1 MSLILFIMIAV
12 VQIGGKQYTVEANQ
26 VIEVDNQNL
35 EVGSTLTV
43 EALLLADAEG
53 KNVQVGTPTVA
64 GSKVAFSV
72 LENFKGEKVRVFKI
86 KAKKRY
92 MRTQGFRAMKTRLQ
106 VTSIA

>member
-1 MSLILFIMIAV
+1 MIAV
-12 VQIGGKQYTVEANQ
+12 VQIGGKQYTVETNQ

-35 EVGSTLTV
+35 EVGSTLTL
-43 EALLLADAEG
+43 ETLLLADAEG

-64 GSKVAFSV
+64 GSKVSFSV

-86 KAKKRY
+86 KSKKRY
-92 MRTQGFRAMKTRLQ
+92 MRTQGFRAMQTRLQ